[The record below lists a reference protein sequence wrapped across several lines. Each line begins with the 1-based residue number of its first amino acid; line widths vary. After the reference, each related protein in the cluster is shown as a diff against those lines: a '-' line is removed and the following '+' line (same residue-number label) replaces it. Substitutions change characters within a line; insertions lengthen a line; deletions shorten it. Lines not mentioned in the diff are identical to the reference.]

1 VVIGLGAGSITGWMH
16 NLQKK
21 LEAL

>member
-16 NLQKK
+16 NLEKK
-21 LEAL
+21 LEGL